1 MSEQETFGKSFS
13 EFIWNR
19 IDEILSGSAVNNKER
34 QKWSDE
40 SQKLREQ
47 IKTVLDE
54 EHRRLFGKFQDA
66 ESAMFT
72 VDIEYAYRQGLKDG
86 ALLRAEMG
94 MEDPERL
101 VS

>member
-1 MSEQETFGKSFS
+1 MSKQETFRKTFTD
-13 EFIWNR
+13 FIWDR
-19 IDEILSGSAVNNKER
+19 IDEILANSAMNDKER

-47 IKTVLDE
+47 IKTVLNE

-66 ESAMFT
+66 ETAMFT

-86 ALLRAEMG
+86 ALLRAELG
-94 MEDPERL
+94 MEHPDRL
-101 VS
+101 VG